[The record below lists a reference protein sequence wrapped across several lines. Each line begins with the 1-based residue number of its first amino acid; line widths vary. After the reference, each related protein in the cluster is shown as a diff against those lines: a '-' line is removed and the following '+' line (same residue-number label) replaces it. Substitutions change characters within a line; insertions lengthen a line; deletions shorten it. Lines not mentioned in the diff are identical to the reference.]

1 MRAAGRAPPAPP
13 SVLFNS
19 YAFALFL
26 PLVFGA
32 AWLLARMPRT
42 RVGMLLAASYFFYGY
57 WDPRFL
63 GLILFS
69 TLLDYFVGLALE
81 SSRDPRRRSLLVK
94 LSLVGNLGC
103 LAFFKY
109 YGFFV
114 GELTRLLETLG
125 SGWQPPHL
133 DLILPVGISFYT
145 FQTLSYTIDVYRGD
159 LVAERSLPRFA
170 LFVAFFPQLVA
181 GPIVRASS
189 FLPQITRPPRLA
201 AAAFDAGLALIFWG
215 LFKKIVI
222 ADFLGST
229 LVDPFWKDPAAY
241 GGLASLAGIWG
252 YALQIY
258 GDFSGYSDVAIG
270 VALLLGF
277 DLGLNFNAPYTA
289 TSPRDFW
296 RRWHISLS
304 SWLRDYLYI
313 SLGGNRGR
321 RWKMYRNLM
330 LTMLLG
336 GLWHGASWMFVIWGA
351 YHGLLLVLDRVAN
364 LADPR
369 SAPDRWIRRLVM
381 FHLVCLG
388 WVFFRSAD
396 GGQAEVVV
404 RSLFQPRGEAVIGP
418 YVVAALAIG
427 FATHYLPPD
436 WKARVRAAFG
446 ALPPLLRGGVYA
458 LWLGLLIAASS
469 VETPFIYFQF

>member
-1 MRAAGRAPPAPP
+1 
-13 SVLFNS
+13 VLFNS
-19 YAFALFL
+19 IAFALFL
-26 PLVFGA
+26 PLVFVA
-32 AWLLARMPRT
+32 AWLLARKPRA
-42 RVGMLLAASYFFYGY
+42 RVALLLGASYYFYGY

-69 TLLDYFVGLALE
+69 TVLDYSIGLALE
-81 SSRDPRRRSLLVK
+81 ASRGPRRRRALLFA
-94 LSLVGNLGC
+94 SLVGNLGC

-114 GELTRLLETLG
+114 TELTRLFEALG
-125 SGWQPPHL
+125 VGWQPPHL

-145 FQTLSYTIDVYRGD
+145 FQTLSYTIDVYRGE
-159 LVAERSLPRFA
+159 LAAEKSFPRFA

-189 FLPQITRPPRLA
+189 FLPQIPRPPRLTL
-201 AAAFDAGLALIFWG
+201 AAFDAGLALIFWG

-222 ADFLGST
+222 ADYLGT
-229 LVDPFWKDPAAY
+229 ALVDPFWENPAAY
-241 GGLASLAGIWG
+241 GGLASLLGIWG

-270 VALLLGF
+270 VATLLGF
-277 DLGLNFNAPYTA
+277 NLGLNFNAPYTA

-304 SWLRDYLYI
+304 AWLRDYLYI
-313 SLGGNRGR
+313 SLGGNRGP

-351 YHGLLLVLDRVAN
+351 YHGLLLVLDRLAN

-369 SAPDRWIRRLVM
+369 TAPDRWFRRVVM

-388 WVFFRSAD
+388 WVFFRSVD
-396 GGQAEVVV
+396 GGQAATVLS
-404 RSLFQPRGEAVIGP
+404 SLFEPRGEATIGP
-418 YVVAALAIG
+418 YVATALAIG
-427 FATHYLPPD
+427 FATHCLSPA
-436 WKARVRAAFG
+436 WKARVRGAFESV
-446 ALPPLLRGGVYA
+446 PPLLRGGLYA

-469 VETPFIYFQF
+469 QATPFIYFQF